1 MKMCRDFN
9 SNYIILDRSKLDVT
23 QRYILRNRMNADEEK
38 EELDSQYS
46 CNGVKGRVATY
57 LNRLKSV

>member
-1 MKMCRDFN
+1 MCRDFN

-38 EELDSQYS
+38 EVLGSQYS
-46 CNGVKGRVATY
+46 
-57 LNRLKSV
+57 